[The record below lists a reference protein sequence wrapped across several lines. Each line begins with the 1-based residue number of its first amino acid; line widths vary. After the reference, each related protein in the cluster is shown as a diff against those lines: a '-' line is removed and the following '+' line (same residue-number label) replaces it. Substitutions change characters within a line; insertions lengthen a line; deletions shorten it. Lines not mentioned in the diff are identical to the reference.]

1 MAELLRRGD
10 LSKMSFGFSV
20 IRDSWNSDMTQ
31 RSLKSV
37 RLFEAS
43 IVSFPAY
50 SETEAMVRSL
60 DKAAARA
67 AVDADELADAV
78 LKLEEGADL
87 TEAEAELIKSVASSL
102 SPATTQAEEETPSL
116 LELKRKQ
123 LNLLLKR
130 D

>member
-1 MAELLRRGD
+1 
-10 LSKMSFGFSV
+10 MSFGFSV
-20 IRDSWNSDMTQ
+20 MKDSWNADMTQ
-31 RSLKSV
+31 RTLKSV
-37 RLFEAS
+37 KLFEAS

-102 SPATTQAEEETPSL
+102 SPAPVQVEEEQAPSL
-116 LELKRKQ
+116 LDLKRKQ
-123 LNLLLKR
+123 LDLLLKR